1 MKIPIPFKDLLPIE
15 TVKQLSQLV
24 GQPALMSALK
34 DAAQKLGIKDP
45 LHSNN
50 LQQVLQQASRWME
63 SISEPWLRSAHPGLT
78 PGINATGE
86 LFSNR
91 WCAHRMGSEAIS
103 QLHHLQ
109 SRYAETT
116 KLDSQWRNLMVGLT
130 GAQSAL
136 AVPNLSIAMY
146 LIAMARN
153 NETSNKPRWVLPR
166 VDCIRL
172 PQTGTAHGGNLRS
185 LLDLAGCNVMEIGT
199 NQDCSQQDFEQALQ
213 PADSILLLASPNSLS
228 SESQQS
234 HRQVAIAAA
243 KTASAT
249 TVEIMLNG
257 SIHNLQSFHVP
268 SRPISDCWDK
278 ATRADLLIVPGD
290 MLLGGPE
297 CAVVLGDM
305 GVIETLQKIA
315 DTAGWHASNT
325 TKAALLRTLQASDT
339 FEKWC
344 QLPVGLALS
353 IGLDNLNNR
362 AKRISQ
368 QLDATPLVE
377 RAAVATKVCKIGAAA
392 WSGVRLESSVV
403 QLFPREMTPSALAE
417 RLSASDL
424 PIWGNVQSDH
434 VELVMRSVEPDEDR
448 LLVQQIAP
456 VT

>member
-1 MKIPIPFKDLLPIE
+1 
-15 TVKQLSQLV
+15 
-24 GQPALMSALK
+24 
-34 DAAQKLGIKDP
+34 
-45 LHSNN
+45 
-50 LQQVLQQASRWME
+50 
-63 SISEPWLRSAHPGLT
+63 
-78 PGINATGE
+78 
-86 LFSNR
+86 
-91 WCAHRMGSEAIS
+91 
-103 QLHHLQ
+103 
-109 SRYAETT
+109 
-116 KLDSQWRNLMVGLT
+116 
-130 GAQSAL
+130 
-136 AVPNLSIAMY
+136 
-146 LIAMARN
+146 
-153 NETSNKPRWVLPR
+153 
-166 VDCIRL
+166 
-172 PQTGTAHGGNLRS
+172 
-185 LLDLAGCNVMEIGT
+185 
-199 NQDCSQQDFEQALQ
+199 
-213 PADSILLLASPNSLS
+213 
-228 SESQQS
+228 
-234 HRQVAIAAA
+234 
-243 KTASAT
+243 
-249 TVEIMLNG
+249 
-257 SIHNLQSFHVP
+257 
-268 SRPISDCWDK
+268 
-278 ATRADLLIVPGD
+278 
-290 MLLGGPE
+290 
-297 CAVVLGDM
+297 M